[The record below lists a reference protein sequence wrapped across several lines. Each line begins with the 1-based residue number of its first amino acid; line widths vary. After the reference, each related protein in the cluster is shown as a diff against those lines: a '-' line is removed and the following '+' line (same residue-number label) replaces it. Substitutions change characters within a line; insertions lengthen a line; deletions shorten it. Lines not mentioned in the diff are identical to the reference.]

1 MKLSPNEIRDIT
13 NLLEAGKPL
22 PEKYRFVLFGE
33 QRNVELIWDGKSNS
47 ITEARLPFQIIEQ
60 VDEPRSEKTI
70 QNQLGLFDVSTGR
83 QLKGWSN
90 KLIWGD
96 NKFVLSSLK
105 SGQLR
110 DEIDK
115 NGGIK
120 FVYIDPPFDVGA
132 DFSVNIEI
140 GDESFDKKP
149 SVLEEIAYRDTW
161 GKGNDS
167 FLSMLYERLRLI
179 KEILADDGVIFV
191 HTDYRVSSRV
201 RLILD
206 EIFGVENFRNEIV
219 WCYRGMSVSTSH
231 FVRRHDNIYFYSKS
245 ENYTFD
251 WENIAEELADSTVKK
266 YTNVDEEGRRF
277 RLHGRNIQ
285 GSPIKNH
292 TDIDAKWLKTNPELC
307 SVDYLDSKKGSK
319 PRDWI
324 VMDYINVM
332 SDERVHYPTQKPK
345 ALLEKFIKVATKEGD
360 IVADFFGG
368 SGTLADVAEENNRK
382 WICSDLGKFAIHT
395 TRKRLITTQ
404 RKLKDLGKNWR
415 AFELLNLGK
424 YERGMLLANHTGLES
439 DQYLEEIQNLKDRQF
454 EQIILT
460 GYNATK
466 LENDSTFVGTKNNR
480 LITIGPIN
488 LPVTRLFVEKVI
500 EESKRLR
507 ATKVDVLAFEYEMG
521 LFPNIQDEARKLGV
535 DISFKYIP
543 RDIFDKRAV
552 QSGQVK
558 FHDVAYIE
566 VKPVISG
573 NFVEI
578 HLADYSVG
586 YQQDS
591 IATAEK
597 ELTKTG
603 SKIVIDN
610 GQVIKLK
617 RSKDGIFERE
627 VLTKSWKD
635 WIDYWAIDWDFASRK
650 EIVNIKNSVTGEL
663 EQQWTGDFI
672 FENEWQSF
680 RTQKQ
685 RNIEFVS
692 VKKEIPNGVRKI
704 AVKVVD
710 IFGNDTMKIIE
721 VKIGK

>member
-70 QNQLGLFDVSTGR
+70 KNQLGLFDVSTGR

-140 GDESFDKKP
+140 GDENFDKKP

-206 EIFGVENFRNEIV
+206 EIFGVENLRNEIV

-292 TDIDAKWLKTNPELC
+292 TDIDAKWLKSNPELC

-360 IVADFFGG
+360 IVADFFSG

-460 GYNATK
+460 GYNANK
-466 LENDSTFVGTKNNR
+466 LENDSTFVGAKNNR

-500 EESKRLR
+500 EDSKRLR

-617 RSKDGIFERE
+617 RSKEGIFERE

>member
-345 ALLEKFIKVATKEGD
+345 ELLEKFIKVATKEGD

-466 LENDSTFVGTKNNR
+466 IENDSTFVGTKNNR

-635 WIDYWAIDWDFASRK
+635 WIDYWAIDWDFANRK

-692 VKKEIPNGVRKI
+692 VKKEIPNGARKI